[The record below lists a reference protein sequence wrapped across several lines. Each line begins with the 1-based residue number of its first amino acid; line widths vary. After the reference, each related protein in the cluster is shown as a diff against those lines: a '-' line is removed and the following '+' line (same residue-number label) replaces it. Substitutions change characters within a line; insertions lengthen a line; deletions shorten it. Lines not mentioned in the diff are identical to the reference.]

1 MDLPNELTVVLDGK
15 WGGSLRELRAQMAAV
30 EVRDGSGL
38 PTEEYRRQIFDD
50 LHLLAKTSYSRLGF
64 DREYGGM
71 SDPAGSVVAHG
82 ALGFGDL
89 SLMVKAGV
97 QWGLFGGAVQLLG
110 DAPAPRA
117 VPARHHGP
125 DPARMLRDDRDGPRV

>member
-1 MDLPNELTVVLDGK
+1 VDLPNELTMVLDGG
-15 WGGSLRELRAQMAAV
+15 WGGLLRELRAQMAGV

-38 PTEEYRRQIFDD
+38 PTEEYRRQVFDD

-82 ALGFGDL
+82 TLGFGDL

-97 QWGLFGGAVQLLG
+97 QWGLFGT
-110 DAPAPRA
+110 APTSASCSRPWP
-117 VPARHHGP
+117 PATR
-125 DPARMLRDDRDGPRV
+125 